1 MSKTALRNKKWAFAC
16 GLACLGAV
24 LLAPA
29 GRRALV
35 NLVPT
40 QTVQAAPPSDDT
52 FKRVWTITLPGVRAA
67 SLSPDGQ
74 SVGVVFNALGTP
86 GKAKLGLWRWADRPV
101 KPLWARASPLASQV
115 AVGPGGRTLMT
126 WAKLDPT
133 QKEVFVRRGLD
144 GVQTL
149 APALDGAVWDAQ
161 VSPDGQ
167 YAAVSTGGH
176 SLYLLSLGDHPKLHR
191 WTLRG
196 LGNSLAFAPHSDS
209 LTAATWDSSGVSCYS
224 TNGAALWEYPA
235 QPSAAPVAPS
245 RLFEA
250 QAAQGGS
257 STLGVSYSNVRRSDA
272 GLYLWRGVSGGVP
285 CWQYA
290 LGADAYQP
298 KAAVTADGRYV
309 AVGYLRII
317 TRGEQSVPERRLAF
331 LDTHDDK
338 PLWEQGN
345 LLFAPQLVA
354 LSPDGTRITVWDGQ
368 RSLYNLNAQ
377 GRVTS
382 SYTLRDGGLIRQ
394 ISATPDGRF
403 VLVYTGSGQ
412 LSLFQIGQSST

>member
-1 MSKTALRNKKWAFAC
+1 MGVNKTRAIAC
-16 GLACLGAV
+16 GLALLGAAA
-24 LLAPA
+24 LAPA
-29 GRRALV
+29 GRHILV
-35 NLVPT
+35 DLVPT
-40 QTVQAAPPSDDT
+40 QTVQAAAPSDDT

-74 SVGVVFNALGTP
+74 SVGIVFDAGGAP
-86 GKAKLGLWRWADRPV
+86 GKAKLGLWRWADRPA

-115 AVGPGGRTLMT
+115 AVGPGGRTLVT
-126 WAKLDPT
+126 WARLDPT
-133 QKEVFVRRGLD
+133 QKQVSVRRGTD
-144 GVQTL
+144 GAQTL
-149 APALDGAVWDAQ
+149 APVLDGAVWDAQ

-167 YAAVSTGGH
+167 DAAVSTGGH

-196 LGNSLAFAPHSDS
+196 VGNSLSFAPNGDS

-235 QPSAAPVAPS
+235 EAAAVPPAQGH
-245 RLFEA
+245 LFEA

-257 STLGVSYSNVRRSDA
+257 STLGVSYANVRRSDA
-272 GLYLWRGVSGGVP
+272 GLYLWRGASGGAP
-285 CWQYA
+285 SWQYA

-317 TRGEQSVPERRLAF
+317 TRGEQSVPERRLAL
-331 LDTHDDK
+331 LDTRDDK

-354 LSPDGTRITVWDGQ
+354 LSPDGSRITVWDGQ

-382 SYTLRDGGLIRQ
+382 SYTLRDSGLIRQ
-394 ISATPDGRF
+394 ISATPDGRY
-403 VLVYTGSGQ
+403 VLAYTGSGA
-412 LSLFQIGQSST
+412 LSLFRIGSGTT